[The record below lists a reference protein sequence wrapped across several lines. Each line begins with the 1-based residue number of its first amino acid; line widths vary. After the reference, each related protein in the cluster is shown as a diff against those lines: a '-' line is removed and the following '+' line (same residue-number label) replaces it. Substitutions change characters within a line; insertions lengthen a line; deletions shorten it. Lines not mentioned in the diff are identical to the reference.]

1 MSVEKTPTR
10 RYELRKR
17 ADAMEATRRRI
28 TEAAVEL
35 HGSVGPARTTITA
48 IAERAGVQRQ
58 TVYRHFPSEDDLFAA
73 CTQHFYEG
81 DRWPDPV
88 RWRAIGDPAERLAFA
103 LDELYA
109 YYERTESMWT
119 NVLRDE
125 TLVPSVAAAITG
137 FWAYLDAAADAL
149 AAGWSA
155 RGGRRR
161 VLHAATRHAVDFRT
175 WRSLARDG
183 GISRAAVVELASA
196 MVSRASGRYPSRLIT
211 RPFPLVGVGV
221 CAAPRDGA
229 LALGARQTS
238 SCRGR
243 RARRTRRRLGAHAR
257 CRRSSPARGP
267 VRPGVAPHGR
277 ASRALLLS
285 WRPGK
290 CSLSST
296 QWALPHAR
304 ADVDERR
311 AAASRRPAFRSGQ
324 SRSMAV
330 VTRRARRTS

>member
-1 MSVEKTPTR
+1 MSTEKAPTR

-17 ADAMEATRRRI
+17 ADAMGATRRRI

-73 CTQHFYEG
+73 CAQHFYEG
-81 DRWPDPV
+81 DRWPDPLG
-88 RWRAIGDPAERLAFA
+88 WRGIGDPAQRLGVA

-125 TLVPSVAAAITG
+125 TLVPSVATALTG
-137 FWAYLDAAADAL
+137 FWAYLDAGADAL

-161 VLHAATRHAVDFRT
+161 IVHAAARHAVDFRT

-196 MVSRASGRYPSRLIT
+196 MVIRAG
-211 RPFPLVGVGV
+211 GG
-221 CAAPRDGA
+221 CG
-229 LALGARQTS
+229 
-238 SCRGR
+238 
-243 RARRTRRRLGAHAR
+243 
-257 CRRSSPARGP
+257 
-267 VRPGVAPHGR
+267 
-277 ASRALLLS
+277 
-285 WRPGK
+285 
-290 CSLSST
+290 
-296 QWALPHAR
+296 
-304 ADVDERR
+304 
-311 AAASRRPAFRSGQ
+311 
-324 SRSMAV
+324 
-330 VTRRARRTS
+330 